1 MWIRINKFSFCYGF
15 QDLGGWRGWINQR
28 KGNYCL
34 HSGGAFIPFA
44 CHISTGQS
52 PQRTLLLPV
61 VMGREEMEIICT
73 RARPVSP
80 FVKFLG
86 QQSVSTGQIPPASLG
101 LLPWQAWMNPKS
113 LPSAWLWSGSGSD
126 WTKLQFHKDLYM
138 CFTVSSWT
146 ALTGQPGP
154 PVCTC
159 VSVCRT
165 GSQDAQSTAP
175 RGPLFKITLLLE
187 FKNVEDLLS
196 LIRASF
202 FSSCKN

>member
-1 MWIRINKFSFCYGF
+1 MEFPYRHKARLSSGQGIKWTRRHTCQNKSHAFIRVQTDTSVWGGVCARMWIRINKFSFCYGF

-113 LPSAWLWSGSGSD
+113 LPSA
-126 WTKLQFHKDLYM
+126 
-138 CFTVSSWT
+138 
-146 ALTGQPGP
+146 
-154 PVCTC
+154 
-159 VSVCRT
+159 
-165 GSQDAQSTAP
+165 
-175 RGPLFKITLLLE
+175 
-187 FKNVEDLLS
+187 
-196 LIRASF
+196 
-202 FSSCKN
+202 